1 MKELRR
7 KVTDLKWEEL
17 KMANKEFPMFH
28 SDHEAYGVLDEELN
42 EAMDAAHDAIHAFG
56 DFRYAVFHDEEEMLM
71 KKESID
77 RIEKYAVEA
86 ACEYIQVAAMA
97 RKWKVGKTKEMPDFE
112 IPSFLK
118 EYTSSINQND
128 IQKITLYCKQEGEKN
143 E

>member
-17 KMANKEFPMFH
+17 KMANKEFPMFN
-28 SDHEAYGVLDEELN
+28 SDHEAFGVLAEEKDEAIE
-42 EAMDAAHDAIHAFG
+42 EAVNIINAFD
-56 DFRYAVFHDEEEMLM
+56 DFKYAVFHDDVKM

-86 ACEYIQVAAMA
+86 ACEFIQVAAMA

-128 IQKITLYCKQEGEKN
+128 IHKITLYCKQEGEKN

>member
-17 KMANKEFPMFH
+17 KLANKEFPMFH
-28 SDHEAYGVLDEELN
+28 SDHEAFGVMAEEKV
-42 EAMDAAHDAIHAFG
+42 EAIEEAVNIINAFD
-56 DFRYAVFHDEEEMLM
+56 DFKYAVFHDDEEM
-71 KKESID
+71 KKGSID
-77 RIEKYAVEA
+77 SIEKYAVEA
-86 ACEYIQVAAMA
+86 ACEFIQVAVMA

-118 EYTSSINQND
+118 DDTIPINQND
-128 IQKITLYCKQEGEKN
+128 IHKITLYCKQEGEKN